1 MRGYWGRYELCEHD
15 NDDSECDGNAVH
27 FALLE
32 VEFEH
37 MPQEPATVQI
47 TSPDIGPVD
56 AIDVRSSAEDARRRL
71 ADNLRFLAVD
81 LEKQMRE
88 AEYAS
93 RRVLEGP
100 LEAVRLPRE

>member
-1 MRGYWGRYELCEHD
+1 MRGFWGRYELCDHEQQEA
-15 NDDSECDGNAVH
+15 ECDGKEVH

-32 VEFEH
+32 VEYEH
-37 MPQEPATVQI
+37 VPQQPAIVKI
-47 TSPDIGPVD
+47 VNPDVGEVD

-71 ADNLRFLAVD
+71 ADNLRYLAVD

-100 LEAVRLPRE
+100 LEPTRLK

>member
-15 NDDSECDGNAVH
+15 RDDEECDGNTVH
-27 FALLE
+27 FSLLE
-32 VEFEH
+32 VEYEH
-37 MPQEPATVQI
+37 IPQEPATVRI
-47 TSPDIGPVD
+47 VNPDIGPVD

-93 RRVLEGP
+93 RRVIEGP
-100 LEAVRLPRE
+100 LEAVRLK

>member
-1 MRGYWGRYELCEHD
+1 MRGFWGRYELCEHD
-15 NDDSECDGNAVH
+15 RDDEECDGSTVH
-27 FALLE
+27 FSLLE
-32 VEFEH
+32 VEYEH
-37 MPQEPATVQI
+37 IPQEPGQLRIVN
-47 TSPDIGPVD
+47 PEVGPVD
-56 AIDVRSSAEDARRRL
+56 AIDVRSSADDARRRL

-100 LEAVRLPRE
+100 LEALRLKL

>member
-15 NDDSECDGNAVH
+15 ADDEECDGASLH
-27 FALLE
+27 FSLLE
-32 VEFEH
+32 VEYEH
-37 MPQEPATVQI
+37 IPQEPAQLLI

-56 AIDVRSSAEDARRRL
+56 AIDVRASSDDARRRL
-71 ADNLRFLAVD
+71 ADNLRYLAVD

-88 AEYAS
+88 VEYAS

-100 LEAVRLPRE
+100 LDPVRLR